1 LLMSIFTIAFNF
13 TESLYIR
20 GLFIGIASIGCSFQ
34 EITLN
39 LAALECFQGEDV
51 ATWLQVIHG
60 FFGIGGLLGP
70 IVVYFFELN
79 TMVFL
84 GFVCLITTAL
94 YIYLETP

>member
-1 LLMSIFTIAFNF
+1 MSIFTITFSF
-13 TESLYIR
+13 TDSLYLR
-20 GLFIGIASIGCSFQ
+20 GLFIGLASIGCSFQ

-79 TMVFL
+79 TMTFL
-84 GFVCLITTAL
+84 GFTCLVTAVL
-94 YIYLETP
+94 YFLL